1 MRSPGIRSIPAL
13 VLLVTV
19 AHASPAAPIRVSAA
33 GVEVAANA
41 QVIDG
46 VVIGELVPV
55 LRGLGAQAT
64 YMKTGGKLS
73 AVAADGRKIEAI
85 VGQAKFT
92 VDGET
97 RDALA
102 AFAAE
107 GDTIIGPITDI
118 ADAAGAAI
126 GFAPDGT
133 ELRLSH
139 RLASIDT
146 YGADEAA
153 VVHISISGPVDAQ
166 LQQLDDPPRAYAD
179 FEGVTWLGASETLE
193 MGGTGGLDRVRWAL
207 NQEWP
212 PIARIVVGLRPGAIA
227 QMTRVANR
235 LFMLTVRPGKLAESN
250 AKPPSPTRQIGLED
264 AHIIIDPAAG
274 GRDAGLR
281 GPSISE
287 KSVTLDVAVRLA
299 VLLENAGARATL
311 TRETDVAMSAQA
323 RARAAK
329 QAGAAD
335 ILIRLGCGAG
345 DSVAE
350 RGVSTRYGNAASAAF
365 ARALQ
370 RGVVAELGA
379 TDRGI
384 REAADVALPGVSVE
398 TCATCSLGMLT
409 SPEEEQLLASQ
420 DYRARI
426 ASGLFDGIAAYLRG
440 N

>member
-1 MRSPGIRSIPAL
+1 M
-13 VLLVTV
+13 
-19 AHASPAAPIRVSAA
+19 
-33 GVEVAANA
+33 
-41 QVIDG
+41 
-46 VVIGELVPV
+46 
-55 LRGLGAQAT
+55 
-64 YMKTGGKLS
+64 
-73 AVAADGRKIEAI
+73 
-85 VGQAKFT
+85 
-92 VDGET
+92 
-97 RDALA
+97 
-102 AFAAE
+102 
-107 GDTIIGPITDI
+107 
-118 ADAAGAAI
+118 
-126 GFAPDGT
+126 
-133 ELRLSH
+133 
-139 RLASIDT
+139 
-146 YGADEAA
+146 
-153 VVHISISGPVDAQ
+153 
-166 LQQLDDPPRAYAD
+166 
-179 FEGVTWLGASETLE
+179 
-193 MGGTGGLDRVRWAL
+193 
-207 NQEWP
+207 
-212 PIARIVVGLRPGAIA
+212 
-227 QMTRVANR
+227 
-235 LFMLTVRPGKLAESN
+235 
-250 AKPPSPTRQIGLED
+250 
-264 AHIIIDPAAG
+264 
-274 GRDAGLR
+274 
-281 GPSISE
+281 
-287 KSVTLDVAVRLA
+287 
-299 VLLENAGARATL
+299 LLENAGARATL